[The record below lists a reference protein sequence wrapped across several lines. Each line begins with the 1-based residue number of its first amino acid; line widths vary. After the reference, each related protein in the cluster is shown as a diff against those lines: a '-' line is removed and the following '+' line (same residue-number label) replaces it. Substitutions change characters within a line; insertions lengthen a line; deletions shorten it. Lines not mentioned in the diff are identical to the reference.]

1 MAKYSQQPDPV
12 NILSEPTVAYG
23 QVSFYTLAAKATS
36 KSYIKYLL
44 GFTKM
49 TVEELIELL
58 PVSIDTYKRKKVFQ
72 PPVTEKILEI
82 EEVYREGLDAFGE
95 GFYQWMQTP
104 NITFGNVP
112 PKKLLQNSFGIRML
126 LQQIGRMQH
135 GVLA

>member
-1 MAKYSQQPDPV
+1 MTKYSQKSDSTQ
-12 NILSEPTVAYG
+12 ILSEPAMAYG
-23 QVSFYTLAAKATS
+23 QVSFYSLAAKATS

-44 GFTKM
+44 GYTKM

-82 EEVYREGLDAFGE
+82 EEVYREGLAAFGD
-95 GFYQWMQTP
+95 GFYQWMQIP
-104 NITFGNVP
+104 NVSFGNVP